1 MKERNWVQTGLL
13 NGINEGYK
21 QSAMISCL
29 NKQLDFNEEYE
40 DPTFMRCSIPLV
52 RRVFAES
59 NHVFI
64 SESNSEFCNYLFF
77 KTPWSPPTNSSR
89 SLNNLEEETKYLTS
103 LSESLLNEINETF
116 KDLRATEI
124 NFQGFGMSE
133 SKIFMLYT

>member
-1 MKERNWVQTGLL
+1 MKERNWVETGIL
-13 NGINEGYK
+13 NGIDEGYK

-29 NKQLDFNEEYE
+29 NKQLDFNEEHE

-77 KTPWSPPTNSSR
+77 KTPWNPPVETGR
-89 SLNNLEEETKYLTS
+89 NLSCLESQSKYLAD
-103 LSESLLNEINETF
+103 LSESLLQEINEAF
-116 KDLRATEI
+116 KDLRTTEI

-133 SKIFMLYT
+133 NKIFMLYA